1 MLLVA
6 EDLVKF
12 YEVSMDIFILTF
24 VKTGPISRLV
34 EKRMNVF
41 YLLWYPYETAQQ
53 SWNDCPS
60 LFPLEE
66 VQLVKLCCK

>member
-41 YLLWYPYETAQQ
+41 YLL
-53 SWNDCPS
+53 
-60 LFPLEE
+60 
-66 VQLVKLCCK
+66 